1 MSFIQN
7 LTKPLRKKVDPKDDW
22 EGFLTVP
29 QANFSEID
37 NQESFLFKTNPK
49 DSIPVWITDE
59 NALRDEGVIF
69 GLTDAKVEDKLN
81 IIRNAYKQLGSEFEK
96 TVVLLSEKIGVLNLQ
111 IEQIEQAKN
120 EGFAKKE
127 FHLNYQYQSHQLP
140 RFTIAILLS
149 LGALVGAFFII
160 DFGIK
165 QKIVEQHWFV
175 SVGVYFAGLF
185 SVYQSDAI
193 LERTAKHSFWKII
206 EWYFVP
212 FAAAS
217 FVFICALDTSGWLVA
232 SGLFLFTGGIFT
244 IVGRLLF
251 THIHAWSVDWRKW
264 KENIVNSKF
273 LDKKM
278 SKVNDSI
285 AIHDEAINTI
295 RVEKWAIVPDL
306 TEAETQLSK
315 INSER
320 DAKIQLFM
328 SEYELA
334 KSVKDKISLQTIKNI
349 IS

>member
-1 MSFIQN
+1 MSFIKRI
-7 LTKPLRKKVDPKDDW
+7 TKPFRKKEAPQDDW
-22 EGFLTVP
+22 E
-29 QANFSEID
+29 
-37 NQESFLFKTNPK
+37 SFLVVSRGNGPTQVIEENVVSTANTSVDLPDWIK
-49 DSIPVWITDE
+49 DESSI
-59 NALRDEGVIF
+59 RDEGVIF

-81 IIRNAYKQLGSEFEK
+81 IIRNSYKQLGSEYEK

-111 IEQIEQAKN
+111 IEQIEQTKN
-120 EGFAKKE
+120 EEFAKKE

-140 RFTIAILLS
+140 RYTTAILLS

-165 QKIVEQHWFV
+165 QKIVDQHWFV
-175 SVGVYFAGLF
+175 SIGVYFAGLF
-185 SVYQSDAI
+185 SVYQSDSI
-193 LERTAKHSFWKII
+193 LERQTKHSFWKIV

-217 FVFICALDTSGWLVA
+217 FVFICALETSGWLVA
-232 SGLFLFTGGIFT
+232 LGLFLFTGGIFT

-251 THIHAWSVDWRKW
+251 SHIHVWSMEWRKW
-264 KENIVNSKF
+264 KENSINSQF
-273 LDKKM
+273 LDKKVI
-278 SKVNDSI
+278 SVNDKI
-285 AIHDEAINTI
+285 AAHDEGINTI
-295 RVEKWAIVPDL
+295 RAEKWAIVPEL

-320 DAKIQLFM
+320 DAKVQLFM

-334 KSVKDKISLQTIKNI
+334 VSVKDKISMQTIKNI